1 MPGSIKIDD
10 GSGNYTILTSPT
22 SLGSDKTITMTN
34 DGIKVADQWRLT
46 TNITNTNADIT
57 SNLERIDTPPQG
69 VLGTGMSES
78 SGIFTF
84 PSTGI
89 WQVFLVASIDGSD
102 NDNALFVDI
111 ISTTDNFSSE
121 VTLARARESNRG
133 DNAGGSASASAQT
146 LIDVTDTSNVK
157 VKFATVSFGDD
168 DYLLG
173 SSTINHTTFTFIR
186 LGDT

>member
-1 MPGSIKIDD
+1 MSQINVDTIGSQTGTSINIA
-10 GSGNYTILTSPT
+10 SGHTLS
-22 SLGSDKTITMTN
+22 GVGITE
-34 DGIKVADQWRLT
+34 ADQWRLT
-46 TNITNTNADIT
+46 TNIHNTNADIT
-57 SNLERIDTPPQG
+57 SDLERIDTPPQG
-69 VLGTGMSES
+69 YLGTGMSES

-89 WQVFLVASIDGSD
+89 WQVFLVASIDGSS

-133 DNAGGSASASAQT
+133 SGAGGSASASAQT
-146 LIDVTDTSNVK
+146 LIDVTDTSNIK
-157 VKFATVSFGDD
+157 VKFTTVSFGDD